1 MASTTATASS
11 WSEIQ
16 KQSSNSTPVLT
27 NFLAD
32 FISSSKQSSS
42 TICNEKNNIKNCQ
55 SANTSEKN
63 VVDKNLHHNGLI
75 PDSVVQLCSTK
86 KPLKQSEDG
95 ILSLEQVL
103 NKMKSLEEINKK
115 LSAENK
121 QISDWMDNDSN
132 TIEDLTAQ
140 LETAQKKINASEKEQ
155 SCLKI
160 KVLELDSVKSYLST
174 KVGELENVNK
184 NFVEEAKKKMEEEK
198 FHQKKSAEIKAEI
211 EKLDQNITYFN
222 QQEKKGDNL
231 PDKKTTPS
239 LLGCLHKDL
248 EQEKSE
254 LEEKLCDLESLNKTE
269 VKLYRESRE
278 KVKKLSAQ
286 IAKLE
291 KEMLSI
297 ELENSSLKQD
307 ISQSKQQNTLFQQT
321 NMGIKKE
328 ITSLKNQN
336 TTLMQHNVALKNNNS
351 TVQQENSALKKENT
365 SLWQE
370 KTSQAPPTPEVP
382 CSVIFQN
389 SLLAKQNSSLH
400 QQNSFLKQEKTST

>member
-1 MASTTATASS
+1 MGRAMASTTASASS

-16 KQSSNSTPVLT
+16 KQTPSTNSTPDLT

-42 TICNEKNNIKNCQ
+42 TICDEKNNIKNCQ
-55 SANTSEKN
+55 SANRSEKN
-63 VVDKNLHHNGLI
+63 IVDKNLDNNVVI
-75 PDSVVQLCSTK
+75 PDSVEQLSNTK
-86 KPLKQSEDG
+86 KQSEDG

-103 NKMKSLEEINKK
+103 KQMKYLEEINNK
-115 LSAENK
+115 LVKENK

-140 LETAQKKINASEKEQ
+140 LETAQKKINASEQEQ

-184 NFVEEAKKKMEEEK
+184 NLVEESKKKMEEEK
-198 FHQKKSAEIKAEI
+198 LHQQKSAEIKAEI

-239 LLGCLHKDL
+239 LLGSLHKDL
-248 EQEKSE
+248 EQEKSD

-269 VKLYRESRE
+269 VKLYRVSRE
-278 KVKKLSAQ
+278 KAKNLTAQ

-297 ELENSSLKQD
+297 ELENSSLKHD
-307 ISQSKQQNTLFQQT
+307 ISQSKQQNALFQQT
-321 NMGIKKE
+321 NMGI
-328 ITSLKNQN
+328 
-336 TTLMQHNVALKNNNS
+336 
-351 TVQQENSALKKENT
+351 
-365 SLWQE
+365 
-370 KTSQAPPTPEVP
+370 
-382 CSVIFQN
+382 
-389 SLLAKQNSSLH
+389 
-400 QQNSFLKQEKTST
+400 

>member
-1 MASTTATASS
+1 MGRAMASTTASASS

-16 KQSSNSTPVLT
+16 KQTPSTNSTPDLT

-42 TICNEKNNIKNCQ
+42 TMCNEKNNTKNCH
-55 SANTSEKN
+55 SDNTSEKN
-63 VVDKNLHHNGLI
+63 VVDKNLDNNAVI
-75 PDSVVQLCSTK
+75 SDSVVQLSSTK
-86 KPLKQSEDG
+86 NPLKQSEDG

-103 NKMKSLEEINKK
+103 KQMKSLEEINNK
-115 LSAENK
+115 LVKENK

-140 LETAQKKINASEKEQ
+140 LETAQKKIDASEQEQ

-160 KVLELDSVKSYLST
+160 KVLELGSVKSYLST

-184 NFVEEAKKKMEEEK
+184 NLAEESKKKMEEEK
-198 FHQKKSAEIKAEI
+198 LHQQKSAEIKAEI

-248 EQEKSE
+248 EQEKRE

-269 VKLYRESRE
+269 VKLYRVSRE
-278 KVKKLSAQ
+278 KAKNLAAQ

-291 KEMLSI
+291 KEILSI
-297 ELENSSLKQD
+297 ELENSSL
-307 ISQSKQQNTLFQQT
+307 
-321 NMGIKKE
+321 
-328 ITSLKNQN
+328 
-336 TTLMQHNVALKNNNS
+336 
-351 TVQQENSALKKENT
+351 
-365 SLWQE
+365 
-370 KTSQAPPTPEVP
+370 
-382 CSVIFQN
+382 
-389 SLLAKQNSSLH
+389 
-400 QQNSFLKQEKTST
+400 